1 MDTTSSRDF
10 VGADASFDGT
20 AISDTGATRARCRCS
35 SCDGVVIGDCATA
48 DAGVDGTQVTD
59 AIGET
64 RSTDTVVAATGVDVP
79 EAVVVDAG
87 TVRSPS
93 SSHNGVVVGTG
104 VNSAGVDDAMDGT
117 SSRTFSATC
126 DTVVASTSIDGAT
139 SVVDASRDTITVSC
153 NGVVANASVD
163 STVIT
168 DAGASNPPPSDGVV
182 ASASV
187 DSAAVDLDAV
197 ATTYRCI
204 FNSCNVVVT
213 VTGVDSARVVD
224 ARCTPSGNSPND
236 IPTAAGEDS
245 ASVVDA
251 APALS
256 RDPVIIGAGATGVDG
271 ARVVDAVAAT
281 KTTTLDSVVAA
292 AGPEGAAAVE
302 ADAADTRSCRR
313 SSSNAVVAG

>member
-20 AISDTGATRARCRCS
+20 AISDTRATRARCRCS
-35 SCDGVVIGDCATA
+35 SCNAVVIGDGATA

-64 RSTDTVVAATGVDVP
+64 RSTDTVVAATSDYVP

-139 SVVDASRDTITVSC
+139 SVVDAGRDTITVSC
-153 NGVVANASVD
+153 NGVVASASVD

-168 DAGASNPPPSDGVV
+168 DAVVMPPPSDGVV
-182 ASASV
+182 AGASV

-197 ATTYRCI
+197 AATTYRCI

-224 ARCTPSGNSPND
+224 ARCTPCGNSPND

-245 ASVVDA
+245 AGVVDA

-256 RDPVIIGAGATGVDG
+256 RDAVIIGAGATGVDG

-292 AGPEGAAAVE
+292 AGVEGAPAVE